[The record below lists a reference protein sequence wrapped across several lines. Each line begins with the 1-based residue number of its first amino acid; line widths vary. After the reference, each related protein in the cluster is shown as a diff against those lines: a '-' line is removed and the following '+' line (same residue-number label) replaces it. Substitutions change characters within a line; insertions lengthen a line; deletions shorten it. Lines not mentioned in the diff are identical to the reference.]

1 MEEDEKAIINGRE
14 VRIETT
20 LTDLKKSKIVSYTQM
35 LQKERD
41 FSNLYNSKYCLLT
54 GNATT
59 ALYLTIKSLK
69 LKKNSKILYQ
79 TVLVNMFQ

>member
-1 MEEDEKAIINGRE
+1 M
-14 VRIETT
+14 
-20 LTDLKKSKIVSYTQM
+20 LSK
-35 LQKERD
+35 KERD

-69 LKKNSKILYQ
+69 LKKIQKYFYQ